1 MSTAALPAEPDP
13 AEPPWLTLPAL
24 RAAWKVVKDNKGVA
38 GGDGV
43 TIARFR
49 LQLDANLLALQ
60 DEVRAGTYIPGP
72 ARQTRLRMGTK
83 WRQIT
88 VLPVRD
94 RVLQRAVLDYLEPR
108 LDPLFLARSYG
119 YRPGRSIHHAVAH
132 IIRLRDQGYT
142 WVVDADIADCFG
154 SLDHDYLLT
163 FIAKAVAEPELR
175 DLLRRWIVQPGHGRQ
190 AGPARGIPLGA
201 PISPLLCNL
210 YLHRLDC
217 ALRRRGLASVRYAD
231 DFVILCRSEVQAA
244 LALQKTAAIL
254 QGLRLALREEKT
266 RIVSFDEGF
275 DFLGVRFEGDDYTYT
290 FEGKRIRVDES
301 PPAAIWYYAD
311 GYV

>member
-1 MSTAALPAEPDP
+1 MSPQLAPPPGSE
-13 AEPPWLTLPAL
+13 EPPWLSLPAL
-24 RAAWKVVKDNKGVA
+24 RAAWKVVRANKGTA

-49 LQLDANLLALQ
+49 MQLDANLLALQ
-60 DEVRAGTYIPGP
+60 DEVRAGTYTPGP
-72 ARQTRLRMGTK
+72 PRQTTVRTGAK
-83 WRQIT
+83 WRRIT

-108 LDPLFLARSYG
+108 LDRQFLARSYG

-132 IIRLRDQGYT
+132 IVRLRDLGYT

-163 FIAKAVAEPELR
+163 FVAKAVPEPELQE
-175 DLLRRWIVQPGHGRQ
+175 LVRRWIASPVQAQRGAQ
-190 AGPARGIPLGA
+190 ARGIPLGA

-231 DFVILCRSEVQAA
+231 DFVILCRGEVQAA

-254 QGLRLALREEKT
+254 QGLRLSLRPEKT
-266 RIVSFDEGF
+266 RIVSFAEGF
-275 DFLGVRFEGDDYTYT
+275 EFVGVRFEGDDYTYT
-290 FEGKRIRVDES
+290 YEGKRIRVDQL
-301 PPAAIWYYAD
+301 PPKAFWYYAD